1 MNKGNLKSYAPQ
13 ARLDFIA
20 AVTARANLLGIT
32 ATGVSSVEARGDVA
46 IIEGREWSGKIVAQ
60 RDKLVAR
67 ILRHGF
73 DQSMEEVAY
82 TWFNRFAALRYMELH
97 DYLAHGWR
105 VLSSRDGGLPEIL
118 MHASEVL
125 LPGLS
130 QERVKELQL
139 AGNQDNE
146 LYKLLLVAQC
156 NELSRSMPFLFER
169 IDDETE
175 LLLPENL
182 LRTDSVLVKLVMAV
196 PEEDWGQV
204 EAIGWLYQFYISDK
218 KNEVIGKVSR
228 SEDIPA
234 ATQLFTPNWIVKFL
248 LQNSVGKMWAEANP
262 SSMLS
267 RGWEFALDAA
277 EQPVGPAAALKS
289 LIDERISEDG
299 AALSPELIQILD
311 PACGS
316 GHILVEAYDLLKS
329 FYLERGHRA
338 RDIPRMILERNLFG
352 IDIDDRAA
360 QMSSFALIM
369 KARAD
374 DRRIF
379 DAPVR
384 LNVVSLTEPAN
395 ANVADMMER
404 LSPFGVEL
412 APARQLVI
420 AFAAAK
426 TLGSLIRL
434 PDGLADVLPAMEISL
449 SKALESGDLYA
460 RAAAQDLLPLVAQ
473 ARILSRHYDA
483 VVANPPYM
491 GSRGMPAG
499 LKTLSAKL
507 FPISSTDLFS
517 MFMERSFLWCKPSGR
532 MAMVTMQS
540 WMFLSSYQSFRA
552 ELLNKREIFALT
564 QIGYNS
570 FPEMNS
576 KVAQACAFVMGP
588 TPIEGFVGK
597 YVNLNDAPQSADK
610 AAVFLERS
618 ERRMRSRTRE
628 QFKMVPGDAIAITAS
643 ETALSLFESKPSLA
657 EFVDTRE
664 GLTTGSN
671 ETFLRYWHEV
681 ELAKIRLPSP
691 ANDDVDQKKWV
702 PYLKGGPYRRWGGNQ
717 EYVVNWEAD
726 GRDMRAFS
734 DPATGRIR
742 SHNYNGEFAFRAGIT
757 WSSITSGDFSVRCIP
772 DGFMFDAKAPMGFS
786 DGGLEP
792 AALAAF
798 LNSKVAGHFIK
809 MLAPTLD
816 FKIGHVLNLPFDKN
830 AAVGQVEGAS
840 RCVELS
846 NLDWA
851 QYETFWKFERPAF
864 VPPAGVGSTI
874 AESWTEWEGA
884 SIDRFQNL
892 KQIEER
898 NNQAFID
905 AYGLGDEIDPSVSD
919 SLITMRRADAA
930 DDAQRFVS
938 YAMGC
943 QMGRYSLDEL
953 GLVYAGSGGVGFD
966 AERYQAFSAD
976 SDGIVPVTDLE
987 WFDDDAAGRLRE
999 LVRTVWARDRL
1010 EENLSWLAARLG
1022 AKANE
1027 SPEATIRRYFAERFF
1042 KHHVQMYSRRPIYWL
1057 FSSGRAGAFQALV
1070 YMHRYNEGT
1079 LARMRSEYVVP
1090 LMAKFATRLDLLAE
1104 DSAKATSAA
1113 HRAKLSKGIE
1123 ILRKKQTELLAY
1135 EEKLRHHAEMR
1146 IRIDLDDGVKAN
1158 YAKFGDLVAD
1168 SKIVC
1173 GASDE

>member
-1 MNKGNLKSYAPQ
+1 M
-13 ARLDFIA
+13 
-20 AVTARANLLGIT
+20 
-32 ATGVSSVEARGDVA
+32 
-46 IIEGREWSGKIVAQ
+46 
-60 RDKLVAR
+60 
-67 ILRHGF
+67 
-73 DQSMEEVAY
+73 
-82 TWFNRFAALRYMELH
+82 
-97 DYLAHGWR
+97 
-105 VLSSRDGGLPEIL
+105 
-118 MHASEVL
+118 
-125 LPGLS
+125 
-130 QERVKELQL
+130 
-139 AGNQDNE
+139 
-146 LYKLLLVAQC
+146 
-156 NELSRSMPFLFER
+156 
-169 IDDETE
+169 
-175 LLLPENL
+175 
-182 LRTDSVLVKLVMAV
+182 
-196 PEEDWGQV
+196 
-204 EAIGWLYQFYISDK
+204 
-218 KNEVIGKVSR
+218 
-228 SEDIPA
+228 
-234 ATQLFTPNWIVKFL
+234 
-248 LQNSVGKMWAEANP
+248 
-262 SSMLS
+262 
-267 RGWEFALDAA
+267 
-277 EQPVGPAAALKS
+277 
-289 LIDERISEDG
+289 
-299 AALSPELIQILD
+299 
-311 PACGS
+311 
-316 GHILVEAYDLLKS
+316 
-329 FYLERGHRA
+329 
-338 RDIPRMILERNLFG
+338 
-352 IDIDDRAA
+352 
-360 QMSSFALIM
+360 
-369 KARAD
+369 
-374 DRRIF
+374 
-379 DAPVR
+379 
-384 LNVVSLTEPAN
+384 
-395 ANVADMMER
+395 
-404 LSPFGVEL
+404 
-412 APARQLVI
+412 
-420 AFAAAK
+420 
-426 TLGSLIRL
+426 
-434 PDGLADVLPAMEISL
+434 
-449 SKALESGDLYA
+449 
-460 RAAAQDLLPLVAQ
+460 
-473 ARILSRHYDA
+473 
-483 VVANPPYM
+483 
-491 GSRGMPAG
+491 
-499 LKTLSAKL
+499 
-507 FPISSTDLFS
+507 
-517 MFMERSFLWCKPSGR
+517 
-532 MAMVTMQS
+532 
-540 WMFLSSYQSFRA
+540 
-552 ELLNKREIFALT
+552 
-564 QIGYNS
+564 
-570 FPEMNS
+570 
-576 KVAQACAFVMGP
+576 
-588 TPIEGFVGK
+588 
-597 YVNLNDAPQSADK
+597 
-610 AAVFLERS
+610 
-618 ERRMRSRTRE
+618 
-628 QFKMVPGDAIAITAS
+628 
-643 ETALSLFESKPSLA
+643 
-657 EFVDTRE
+657 
-664 GLTTGSN
+664 
-671 ETFLRYWHEV
+671 
-681 ELAKIRLPSP
+681 
-691 ANDDVDQKKWV
+691 